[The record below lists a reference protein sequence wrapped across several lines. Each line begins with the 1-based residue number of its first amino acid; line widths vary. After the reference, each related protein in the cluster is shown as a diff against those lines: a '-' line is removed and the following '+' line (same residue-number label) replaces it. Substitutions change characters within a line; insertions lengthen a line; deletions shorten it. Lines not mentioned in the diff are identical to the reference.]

1 MDMGNTH
8 NTSLARKSCDK
19 SWQEYN
25 TYFQAITADIF
36 SKELITKEESKNII
50 RTLLGKEFARSRMV
64 SVNGFINHNGRL
76 ATGMAADGYIYLAV
90 LSKGVRF
97 SSGYHEAMHI
107 IWEDLIDPVARKKY
121 EHLARKIALK
131 ETGKTLYGTELKE
144 WMASDFA
151 KRVAYRQNKLTHD
164 DISESW
170 RVNAKEM
177 SLWQKFKAVMNDIL
191 NFFVK
196 FRNRMDIFYDE
207 ILNGK
212 YKEQNLSGN
221 TYKYFEEETS
231 DNFSIPEEE
240 AYENDERTDKIRQY
254 INLQKN
260 IQTIFPDA
268 TQTLTRMENNIRY
281 NMLKTCY
288 LGNQYLPNIPNRHDM
303 HQGLMDEIDSWED
316 YNEEVGNMQVLVNGT
331 LTLVKDLK
339 PDDYNNI
346 EAPTGETLT
355 ERVNLAKSYMRT
367 FYMSKRENVITVIQ
381 HMVPHFN
388 PDDDYIRRTK
398 NTNTQFEKDNYDPYT
413 DGFTTELKLHMA
425 SIPKIRLLNGRLEIN
440 EETGGFID
448 QRAAENAYLYLGDK
462 AREIYKLDYAK
473 DPDQAN
479 MTTAFEK
486 ALANEINGLYD
497 GQTNDDGT
505 FKSVNLEVYVSL
517 AMKFFGINVNALF
530 DGNIYYNEDN
540 TKFYPLKNIAGII
553 INKYKGK
560 KIDTEI
566 ALAEM
571 QRARHIAQF
580 LSMFSTNAASKK
592 LTNNSKQVISKVK
605 EDVFTDTYVQY
616 SKNIYDFIN
625 NNMKNALNGKFQ
637 FGMLYN
643 KKAIKD
649 IKRYIDIDED
659 NSISIAGEKFVT
671 VRRNEKGLKRYI
683 YTSNLNAN
691 RYISLYDIIKK
702 SIGLPKNALSN
713 RMLRRLFRENDNMPA
728 AIRESIM
735 NQAIKYTNFKLHD
748 ALNSMG
754 ARSMF
759 EQYVANIIYANMAQI
774 TSFDLDITYSV
785 NGQTEKYNRNADIR
799 EHVSALGDI
808 LQKNNDSTVTIK
820 YKNDSGKFV
829 SINGT
834 GMSLLGKL
842 FNEKFL
848 VSKLPM
854 LSPVYD
860 YISKL
865 GLQNVLK
872 TGNADEYFTSIGI
885 PLPTPAQFYPITE
898 ALAAYVASQTG
909 NNKWQTVRTPNKK
922 TKPVVQGSSIM
933 NDIADGSAS
942 RMNMISAFYEQHEE
956 AKALSPYFDKKG
968 NSLIPYMSGNATG
981 GTLSL
986 DHVDSFMGLER
997 NYGGQYTMG
1006 KNEINTHDFFLSAYN
1021 IFMSKVKKSTTYTQV
1036 IATPVM
1042 TISSTGK
1049 TYILNHIFRNEKG
1062 HIVNVTRTDNR
1073 TRVELNYELAKA
1085 QIVNQVKIIE
1095 REIELARQRFN
1106 DFINDV
1112 NAIIPEKN
1120 LHISLGVTE
1129 KTNKRDIS
1137 RGEFIQNNAELIE
1150 KQLDKLPLELRMEII
1165 EMARKSNLA
1174 KGKDIIIDDAN
1185 LSFSMGEVVMDDIK
1199 DLTHGN
1205 NIYNKTNREALLK
1218 ASDKEAEK
1226 VLKSIF
1232 RDDFI
1237 SFVDYMTEIGL
1248 DAESSFVRN
1257 MIDDAFYDKENK
1269 TFEFYKKDA
1278 SEVKSLNNSLF
1289 AFYMMFHISNNAFD
1303 ILNGNPLSYKGV
1315 MDQVKRMGPQNTP
1328 IIHLDTNMQLDGNYI
1343 GSLPASGP
1351 AISIKN
1357 IMTEPQIKDDMKA
1370 IVDALDGSSIVSPLH
1385 RRMFDVS
1392 SGGSSYS
1399 IVGNTCMIKTLGLF
1413 KDPISGKVNQ
1423 IKHAAKFITEND
1435 FNNSLAYKRMVI
1447 DLFKAQDKWLAENEH
1462 YKEVVKGTEFEGYSW
1477 YEHFAEYYNKTQSMD
1492 KAVDMLFDDLVQSQ
1506 YYESYDIND
1515 EGNYIDYNGNLY
1527 TKDEIETKHKT
1538 LYTLLAKS
1546 VVYGYNPESVTKTTA
1561 IAINNYNPE
1570 DSQRDTE
1577 FSFSTIDYTG
1587 MGIVNSSDQPMNDS
1601 KKQSPYSQIMGL
1613 LGYSDYKLSGANG
1626 NPGNKNPG
1634 IAIMQKQNELYY
1646 EGMRLIN
1653 AEINAIVPHNVEWKE
1668 GMPKFADVDWVNVDS
1683 DTRDLSYALAQLEGF
1698 MRDIAK
1704 AGMADAA
1711 IQGNYVEML
1720 SDVGISRQFPQI
1732 RNKLIQTY
1740 RNYINTHALKRGMN
1754 GMRATQASGVFHRLY
1769 YLKGDENGMPYTRQE
1784 ALEHINIYK
1793 ETIEDIDA
1801 IEERLAEKFDI
1812 KGLNDMRVE
1821 NGETKRGQVIM
1832 PYAYA
1837 RTLGLRMKG
1846 EEGATKDET
1855 LRDLFSLS
1863 MQEGKVDIRTMGLTE
1878 LLYHLGSN
1886 EFTDDVAESP
1896 LVRAALRN
1904 LRRVKNNRQYAHLR
1918 TDEFVE
1924 LEGMLENLAEEII
1937 TLRDSAIDTLKVFAV
1952 RTPSNGLGNGAWYD
1966 IAGFHGDGNV
1976 IYIPVGMTLLNN
1988 SDFDIDQL
1996 AVYFKKLD
2004 KRGHKLND
2012 TTNRLFNDVLDI
2024 TEEVYM
2030 AKANQPDIFIESSIK
2045 EIKKIA
2051 NEVSKDA
2058 APTPYNSAYSLLKSY
2073 EENRV
2078 GDRAIGILVN
2088 TLSAAVYLSTLNEIN
2103 KKIVPGTEADN
2114 PMSAIVSK
2122 ARKSMRGKESLI
2134 IMVGDWLQAA
2144 LDNPKENALGKY
2156 GVTEESIPILGLMIA
2171 KGPRIDPKTKKIET
2185 TEEFFR
2191 RVKAFFNDYTVHN
2204 KFAEE
2209 ALSNSLYMDRR
2220 GKDLYSSIQ
2229 KHLYNIREK
2238 IKAHPLRNM
2247 SQVDKIASP
2256 KEVKDFVKANMLA
2269 DINAYRALMDFE
2281 GSIEMSND
2289 MTEAE
2294 EERYNTALE
2303 EYIRSID
2310 LKKKNPSEEEQRQIK
2325 TYLEYRNLT
2334 TRVAGA
2340 QQRKGLQQALEA
2352 LEELDEYIAQ
2362 AIALRNVSRL
2372 VSLRQG
2378 LPGKDSDRAFL
2389 IKEIELIFGTDLKSI
2404 IAGDSVTEE
2413 QFIDYFK
2420 RNSNQ
2425 YVLAPNSESQRMLLD
2440 KAVRAF
2446 RMINLSEY
2454 LKSNPMTRV
2463 HLTELLREQNIA
2475 SKMFS
2480 VDSPFYKSIEKSYI
2494 AKIGLNAWSQKTQW
2508 STFMEAFSE
2517 LALDR
2522 YFERY
2527 WNKTISIALPSNLG
2541 GKYIEGDG
2549 ILSQLNLSNIHH
2561 REIFSLMFPEIIE
2574 LLQTSYIS
2582 AEDMEAAFMAISPEF
2597 AGISESFFDKDGRR
2611 INNAF
2616 ADVLTKVGSNERY
2629 YAGFELSTSEIS
2641 DEARVSIQEGFSM
2654 LPEALKQLFLANEII
2669 ANKMYYKKGSISDA
2683 IGVDIFRGGLSEIY
2697 NEFYDDVSAGNVFE
2711 NAEMEERFYD
2721 YVSTLSGMTPYVE
2734 ESKIGLENNTEY
2746 FHTYKRAGDGSYTV
2760 HYKQRAE
2767 DADAKPIYKLTP
2779 RAGITMDPR
2788 YSIISN
2794 IPYLTL
2800 TGEELVE
2807 LEDGDKPITKFYI
2820 KGHGYKRGYYI
2831 TEMGTSVHVNP
2842 EGNIVTITK
2851 KEIPEN
2857 YTRQETP
2864 MQEYDDYVF
2873 DERYANK
2880 ESNLPTSDETIN
2892 IYASSNQNAELS
2904 NFAIRPFTTN
2914 VETSSGEKQYTFQS
2928 VEQGFHF
2935 HKALVANNPQVAKQ
2949 VLATTNGGQL
2959 KRLTNRS
2966 NLNMTSEQVKEW
2978 DDTSKS
2984 IMLNLMYESYA
2995 QNPKAAEKLLA
3006 TGNAKITHTQDTTR
3020 WKTDFPEV
3028 VMTVR
3033 DMLRE
3038 EGFGNKESDNIEIL
3052 TSNYTRQSVQNDT
3065 NSLYLFTDNAQRT
3078 SRPTANEENVDK
3090 NSWYYKKYKSQTNKP
3105 IHFGSTSNPTSAVI
3119 RGLNNAYP
3127 ISTMSAYGTNWTD
3140 SNFELFKQTI
3150 DDEIAQIKKDLPKF
3164 SKVKIGDFRIGQGGR
3179 YAKLPQQ
3186 HQQYLDNKLLE
3197 IGIDNTGN
3205 KPKIINSQ
3213 ITPQQKQQ
3221 AQQQR
3226 QQPKV
3231 RNIESYMEERINLI
3245 NEIINSNKSELPVEV
3260 LSEMSMD
3267 QLRNILKC

>member
-107 IWEDLIDPVARKKY
+107 IWEDIIDPVARQKY

-191 NFFVK
+191 NFFVN

-231 DNFSIPEEE
+231 DNFSTPEEE
-240 AYENDERTDKIRQY
+240 AYENDERTDKVRQY

-260 IQTIFPDA
+260 VQTIFPDA
-268 TQTLTRMENNIRY
+268 TQILTRMENTIRY

-288 LGNQYLPNIPNRHDM
+288 LGNQYIPNIPNMHDM
-303 HQGLMDEIDSWED
+303 HQGLMDEIETWED
-316 YNEEVGNMQVLVNGT
+316 YNEELGNMQVLVNGN

-339 PDDYNNI
+339 PEDYNNI

-381 HMVPHFN
+381 HMIPHFN
-388 PDDDYIRRTK
+388 PDDDYIKRTK

-486 ALANEINGLYD
+486 ALANEIKGLYN

-540 TKFYPLKNIAGII
+540 TKFYPLKKIAGII

-592 LTNNSKQVISKVK
+592 LTNNSKEVISKVK
-605 EDVFTDTYVQY
+605 ENVFTDTYIQY

-659 NSISIAGEKFVT
+659 NSISIAGETFVT

-683 YTSNLNAN
+683 YTCNLNTN
-691 RYISLYDIIKK
+691 KFISLYDVIKK

-728 AIRESIM
+728 AMRESIM

-774 TSFDLDITYSV
+774 TSFYLDITYSV

-829 SINGT
+829 SVNGT

-1137 RGEFIQNNAELIE
+1137 RDEFIQNNAELIK

-1315 MDQVKRMGPQNTP
+1315 MDQVKRMGPQNKP
-1328 IIHLDTNMQLDGNYI
+1328 VISFDTNTEVNGNYV
-1343 GSLPASGP
+1343 GSLATTAPVL
-1351 AISIKN
+1351 N
-1357 IMTEPQIKDDMKA
+1357 IKDIKVEPYITEELKA
-1370 IVDALDGSSIVSPLH
+1370 VVDALDGSSLLSPLQ
-1385 RRMFDVS
+1385 RRMFDIS
-1392 SGGSSYS
+1392 TGGSSYS
-1399 IVGNTCMIKTLGLF
+1399 ITGDTSMIKTLGLF
-1413 KDPISGKVNQ
+1413 VDPVSGRMTQ
-1423 IKHAAKFITEND
+1423 IKHAAKYITESD
-1435 FNNSLAYKRMVI
+1435 FNSSPIYKRLVM
-1447 DLFKAQDKWLAENEH
+1447 DLFKAQDQWLAKNKT
-1462 YKEVVKGTEFEGYSW
+1462 YQEVVKGTRYQDYSW
-1477 YEHFAEYYNKTQSMD
+1477 YDHFIEYFNKTQSMD
-1492 KAVDMLFDDLVQSQ
+1492 KAIDMLFEDLVVSQ
-1506 YYESYDIND
+1506 YAIGYLEED
-1515 EGNYIDYNGNLY
+1515 ENNFIDTNGQVRGKEEFRAVHRNLY
-1527 TKDEIETKHKT
+1527 SI
-1538 LYTLLAKS
+1538 LASS

-1561 IAINNYNPE
+1561 TSINNYDPTNAE
-1570 DSQRDTE
+1570 RLDT
-1577 FSFSTIDYTG
+1577 FSFGSIDYTG
-1587 MGIVNSSDQPMNDS
+1587 MGIVNSSDQPMDDS
-1601 KKQSPYSQIMGL
+1601 KKQPPYSQIIGL
-1613 LGYSDYKLSGANG
+1613 LGYGNYKLSGKNG
-1626 NPGNKNPG
+1626 NPGSENTTV
-1634 IAIMQKQNELYY
+1634 AILNKQNELYY

-1653 AEINAIVPHNVEWKE
+1653 AEIDAIVPTGVDYRD
-1668 GMPKFADVDWVNVDS
+1668 GMPKFSEVNWYDVDG
-1683 DTRDLSYALAQLEGF
+1683 DTRDLSYALAQLETF
-1698 MRDIAK
+1698 MRKMAR
-1704 AGMADAA
+1704 AGMIDADV
-1711 IQGNYVEML
+1711 QGNYIEML
-1720 SDVGISRQFPQI
+1720 SDMNISRQFPQM
-1732 RNKLIQTY
+1732 RNKMLQTY
-1740 RNYINTHALKRGMN
+1740 RNYINTHAIKRGMN
-1754 GMRATQASGVFHRLY
+1754 GMRATQASGVFHRFY
-1769 YLKGDENGMPYTRQE
+1769 YLKGEEDGMPYTRRE
-1784 ALEHINIYK
+1784 ALEHINIFEENLEHLE
-1793 ETIEDIDA
+1793 ET
-1801 IEERLAEKFDI
+1801 EERLAEKFDI
-1812 KGLNDMRVE
+1812 RGLDDMRVV
-1821 NGETKRGQVIM
+1821 NGQTKRGQVVM
-1832 PYAYA
+1832 PYVYGKA
-1837 RTLGLRMKG
+1837 LGLRMKG
-1846 EEGATKDET
+1846 EDGATHDET
-1855 LRDLFSLS
+1855 LRDLFSINTES
-1863 MQEGKVDIRTMGLTE
+1863 GKINIR
-1878 LLYHLGSN
+1878 
-1886 EFTDDVAESP
+1886 DVAASEIEDILRNENLHYVEDSP
-1896 LVRAALRN
+1896 LVRAAFKNVKARSKLTHLRN
-1904 LRRVKNNRQYAHLR
+1904 
-1918 TDEFVE
+1918 DEF
-1924 LEGMLENLAEEII
+1924 LEEDNAYTLLAEEIS
-1937 TLRDSAIDTLKVFAV
+1937 TLRDSAIATLKVFAV

-1966 IAGFHGDGNV
+1966 IVGFHGDGNV

-1996 AVYFKKLD
+1996 AVYFKKLN
-2004 KRGHKLND
+2004 KEGHLLTD
-2012 TTNRLFNDVLDI
+2012 RTNNLFNDILDI
-2024 TEEVYM
+2024 TEEFYL
-2030 AKANQPDIFIESSIK
+2030 AKENQPDIFVESSIK
-2045 EIKKIA
+2045 LMKEVA
-2051 NEVSKDA
+2051 NKEEEYSK
-2058 APTPYNSAYSLLKSY
+2058 PTPFNSAYSLLKSY
-2073 EENRV
+2073 NENRT
-2078 GDRAIGILVN
+2078 GDKAIAILVN
-2088 TLSAAVYLSTLNEIN
+2088 TLSAAVYLSIFNDIN
-2103 KKIVPGTEADN
+2103 KKIVPGTRVDN
-2114 PMSAIVSK
+2114 PMSVIVDK
-2122 ARKSMRGKESLI
+2122 ARKEMRGKESLI

-2144 LDNPKENALGKY
+2144 LDNPKENILGKY
-2156 GVTEESIPILGLMIA
+2156 GVIEEAIPVLGILIA
-2171 KGPRIDPKTKKIET
+2171 RGPRKNDKTGKMET
-2185 TEEFFR
+2185 TEEFFQR
-2191 RVKAFFNDYTVHN
+2191 IKDFFNEYTIRN
-2204 KFAEE
+2204 TFADE
-2209 ALSNSLYMDRR
+2209 ALNNSLYKER
-2220 GKDLYSSIQ
+2220 GTNTLYASIQ
-2229 KHLYNIREK
+2229 RHLANVKSNIENHP
-2238 IKAHPLRNM
+2238 IKSVEGLTT
-2247 SQVDKIASP
+2247 
-2256 KEVKDFVKANMLA
+2256 KANQKVIDDFIKENMLS
-2269 DINAYRALMDFE
+2269 DINQYYREVFGYDESEPARFE
-2281 GSIEMSND
+2281 MNDDMSRL
-2289 MTEAE
+2289 ERE
-2294 EERYNTALE
+2294 ELDNTIWKYIKSVDEHDDSADGQRKKAITK
-2303 EYIRSID
+2303 EYIKLTNYYELAYNR
-2310 LKKKNPSEEEQRQIK
+2310 LG
-2325 TYLEYRNLT
+2325 LET
-2334 TRVAGA
+2334 A
-2340 QQRKGLQQALEA
+2340 RKM
-2352 LEELDEYIAQ
+2352 LEELDELVVQ
-2362 AIALRNVSRL
+2362 AEALRNVSRL

-2378 LPGKDSDRAFL
+2378 LPGKDSERAFL
-2389 IKEIELIFGTDLKSI
+2389 IKKIELMFGADIETIAESI
-2404 IAGDSVTEE
+2404 ETGSYIDEE
-2413 QFIDYFK
+2413 GFKKYFMEH
-2420 RNSNQ
+2420 SNEYILSDNMNQ
-2425 YVLAPNSESQRMLLD
+2425 AIVLNR
-2440 KAVRAF
+2440 AVRAF
-2446 RMINLSEY
+2446 RMVNLWEY
-2454 LKSNPMTRV
+2454 VRSNPATRV
-2463 HLTELLREQNIA
+2463 HIRELIREKNIR
-2475 SKMFS
+2475 KNMFF
-2480 VDSPFYKSIEKSYI
+2480 VDSDFYTQLEDDFVRQL
-2494 AKIGLNAWSQKTQW
+2494 GLNEWKHPSQW
-2508 STFMEAFSE
+2508 STFMEAFSS
-2517 LALDR
+2517 LATDR
-2522 YFERY
+2522 YFDKY
-2527 WNKTISIALPSNLG
+2527 WNKTISIAIPTNVG
-2541 GKYIEGDG
+2541 GRFIPGEG

-2561 REIFSLMFPEIIE
+2561 RELFSLMFPEMID
-2574 LLQTSYIS
+2574 LLQSEYES
-2582 AEDMEAAFMAISPEF
+2582 AEEMESAFTAISPDF
-2597 AGISESFFDKDGRR
+2597 AGISKAFFNQDG
-2611 INNAF
+2611 IPIPNAF
-2616 ADVLTKVGSNERY
+2616 VNMLVRVGSNERY
-2629 YAGFELSTSEIS
+2629 YAGFERSTSEIS
-2641 DEARVSIQEGFSM
+2641 DEARLLIQEDFNV
-2654 LPEALKQLFLANEII
+2654 LPTALKELFLANEII
-2669 ANKMYYKKGSISDA
+2669 ANKMHYKKGSIGDA
-2683 IGVDIFRGGLSEIY
+2683 IGIDIFKKGLSMVY
-2697 NEFYDDVSAGNVFE
+2697 NEFHDDVINGEAFRDSRARRMF
-2711 NAEMEERFYD
+2711 NA
-2721 YVSTLSGMTPYVE
+2721 YVSTLSGMTTYVNE
-2734 ESKIGLENNTEY
+2734 DYIGYSGVPVY
-2746 FHTYKRAGDGSYTV
+2746 FHSYRQIRGNSIMV
-2760 HYKQRAE
+2760 HNEKGILGP
-2767 DADAKPIYKLTP
+2767 KPIYHLTP
-2779 RAGITMDPR
+2779 RAGVTMNER
-2788 YSIISN
+2788 YPVISEL
-2794 IPYLTL
+2794 PFLLL
-2800 TGEELVE
+2800 TGEELVA
-2807 LEDGDKPITKFYI
+2807 LEDTDASITKLFVD
-2820 KGHGYKRGYYI
+2820 GHGYRKGYYL
-2831 TEMGTSVHVNP
+2831 TEMGRSAYVEPN
-2842 EGNIVTITK
+2842 GNIIKISNGKYTSGEVQEIIK
-2851 KEIPEN
+2851 NKREEQEDLKEQEMDALIERGELIPPAPSAREVG
-2857 YTRQETP
+2857 YGEGTQTP
-2864 MQEYDDYVF
+2864 SHLEYDNVV
-2873 DERYANK
+2873 
-2880 ESNLPTSDETIN
+2880 
-2892 IYASSNQNAELS
+2892 LS
-2904 NFAIRPFTTN
+2904 
-2914 VETSSGEKQYTFQS
+2914 VSG
-2928 VEQGFHF
+2928 
-2935 HKALVANNPQVAKQ
+2935 
-2949 VLATTNGGQL
+2949 
-2959 KRLTNRS
+2959 
-2966 NLNMTSEQVKEW
+2966 
-2978 DDTSKS
+2978 
-2984 IMLNLMYESYA
+2984 
-2995 QNPKAAEKLLA
+2995 
-3006 TGNAKITHTQDTTR
+3006 
-3020 WKTDFPEV
+3020 KT
-3028 VMTVR
+3028 
-3033 DMLRE
+3033 LE
-3038 EGFGNKESDNIEIL
+3038 EFGI
-3052 TSNYTRQSVQNDT
+3052 
-3065 NSLYLFTDNAQRT
+3065 
-3078 SRPTANEENVDK
+3078 
-3090 NSWYYKKYKSQTNKP
+3090 
-3105 IHFGSTSNPTSAVI
+3105 
-3119 RGLNNAYP
+3119 
-3127 ISTMSAYGTNWTD
+3127 
-3140 SNFELFKQTI
+3140 
-3150 DDEIAQIKKDLPKF
+3150 
-3164 SKVKIGDFRIGQGGR
+3164 
-3179 YAKLPQQ
+3179 
-3186 HQQYLDNKLLE
+3186 
-3197 IGIDNTGN
+3197 
-3205 KPKIINSQ
+3205 
-3213 ITPQQKQQ
+3213 
-3221 AQQQR
+3221 
-3226 QQPKV
+3226 PKV
-3231 RNIESYMEERINLI
+3231 AWDSMSKEAKENIIRCN
-3245 NEIINSNKSELPVEV
+3245 
-3260 LSEMSMD
+3260 
-3267 QLRNILKC
+3267 

>member
-1 MDMGNTH
+1 MGNTH

-50 RTLLGKEFARSRMV
+50 RTLLGKEFARSRIV

-346 EAPTGETLT
+346 EALTGETLT

-517 AMKFFGINVNALF
+517 AMKFFGINVYALF
-530 DGNIYYNEDN
+530 DGNRYYNEDN
-540 TKFYPLKNIAGII
+540 TEFYPLKNIAGII

-592 LTNNSKQVISKVK
+592 LTNNSKEVISKVK
-605 EDVFTDTYVQY
+605 ENVFTDTYIQY

-659 NSISIAGEKFVT
+659 NSISIADEKFVT
-671 VRRNEKGLKRYI
+671 VRRDDKGLKRYI
-683 YTSNLNAN
+683 YTSNLNTN
-691 RYISLYDIIKK
+691 TFISLYDIIKK

-713 RMLRRLFRENDNMPA
+713 RMLRRLFREDDNIPA

-829 SINGT
+829 SVNGT

-860 YISKL
+860 YISML

-942 RMNMISAFYEQHEE
+942 RMNMISAFYEQHKE
-956 AKALSPYFDKKG
+956 AKLLSPYFDKKG

-1006 KNEINTHDFFLSAYN
+1006 KNELNTHDFFLSAYN

-1106 DFINDV
+1106 GFINDV

-1120 LHISLGVTE
+1120 LHILLGVTE

-1315 MDQVKRMGPQNTP
+1315 MDQVKRMGPQNKP
-1328 IIHLDTNMQLDGNYI
+1328 VISFDTNTEVNGNYV
-1343 GSLPASGP
+1343 GSLATTAPVL
-1351 AISIKN
+1351 N
-1357 IMTEPQIKDDMKA
+1357 IKDIKVEPYITEELKA
-1370 IVDALDGSSIVSPLH
+1370 VVDALDGSSLLSPLQ
-1385 RRMFDVS
+1385 RRMFDIS
-1392 SGGSSYS
+1392 TGGSSYS
-1399 IVGNTCMIKTLGLF
+1399 ITGDTSMIKTLGLF
-1413 KDPISGKVNQ
+1413 VDPVSGRMTQ
-1423 IKHAAKFITEND
+1423 IKHAAKYITESD
-1435 FNNSLAYKRMVI
+1435 FNSSPIYKRLVM
-1447 DLFKAQDKWLAENEH
+1447 DLFKAQDQWLAKNKT
-1462 YKEVVKGTEFEGYSW
+1462 YQEVVKGTRYQDYSW
-1477 YEHFAEYYNKTQSMD
+1477 YDHFIEYFNKTQSMD
-1492 KAVDMLFDDLVQSQ
+1492 KAIDMLFEDLVVSQ
-1506 YYESYDIND
+1506 YAIGYLEED
-1515 EGNYIDYNGNLY
+1515 ENNFIDTNGQVRGKEEFRAVHRNLY
-1527 TKDEIETKHKT
+1527 SI
-1538 LYTLLAKS
+1538 LASS

-1561 IAINNYNPE
+1561 TSINNYDPTNAE
-1570 DSQRDTE
+1570 RLDT
-1577 FSFSTIDYTG
+1577 FSFGSIDYTG
-1587 MGIVNSSDQPMNDS
+1587 MGIVNSSDQPMDDS
-1601 KKQSPYSQIMGL
+1601 KKQPPYSQIIGL
-1613 LGYSDYKLSGANG
+1613 LGYGNYKLSGKNG
-1626 NPGNKNPG
+1626 NPGSENTTV
-1634 IAIMQKQNELYY
+1634 AILNKQNELYY

-1653 AEINAIVPHNVEWKE
+1653 AEIDAIVPTGVDYRD
-1668 GMPKFADVDWVNVDS
+1668 GMPKFSEVNWYDVDG
-1683 DTRDLSYALAQLEGF
+1683 DTRDLSYALAQLETF
-1698 MRDIAK
+1698 MRKMAR
-1704 AGMADAA
+1704 AGMIDADV
-1711 IQGNYVEML
+1711 QGNYIEML
-1720 SDVGISRQFPQI
+1720 SDMNISRQFPQM
-1732 RNKLIQTY
+1732 RNKMLQTY
-1740 RNYINTHALKRGMN
+1740 RNYINTHAIKRGMN
-1754 GMRATQASGVFHRLY
+1754 GMRATQASGVFHRFY
-1769 YLKGDENGMPYTRQE
+1769 YLKGEENGMPYTRRE
-1784 ALEHINIYK
+1784 ALEHINIFEENLEHLE
-1793 ETIEDIDA
+1793 ET
-1801 IEERLAEKFDI
+1801 EERLAEKFDI
-1812 KGLNDMRVE
+1812 RGLDDMRVV
-1821 NGETKRGQVIM
+1821 NGQTKRGQVVM
-1832 PYAYA
+1832 PYVYGKA
-1837 RTLGLRMKG
+1837 LGLRMKG
-1846 EEGATKDET
+1846 EDGATHDET
-1855 LRDLFSLS
+1855 LRDLFSINTES
-1863 MQEGKVDIRTMGLTE
+1863 GKINIR
-1878 LLYHLGSN
+1878 
-1886 EFTDDVAESP
+1886 DVAESEIEDILRNENLHYVEDSP
-1896 LVRAALRN
+1896 LVRAAFKNVKARSKLTHLRN
-1904 LRRVKNNRQYAHLR
+1904 
-1918 TDEFVE
+1918 DEF
-1924 LEGMLENLAEEII
+1924 LEENNAYTLLAEEIS
-1937 TLRDSAIDTLKVFAV
+1937 TLRDSAIATLKVFAV

-1966 IAGFHGDGNV
+1966 IVGFHGDGNV
-1976 IYIPVGMTLLNN
+1976 IYIPVGMTLLND

-1996 AVYFKKLD
+1996 AIYFKKLN
-2004 KRGHKLND
+2004 KEGHLLTD
-2012 TTNRLFNDVLDI
+2012 RTNNLFNDILDI
-2024 TEEVYM
+2024 TEEFYL
-2030 AKANQPDIFIESSIK
+2030 AKENQPDIFVESSIK
-2045 EIKKIA
+2045 LMKEVA
-2051 NEVSKDA
+2051 NKEEEYSK
-2058 APTPYNSAYSLLKSY
+2058 PTPFNSAYSLLKSY
-2073 EENRV
+2073 NENRT
-2078 GDRAIGILVN
+2078 GDKAIGILVN
-2088 TLSAAVYLSTLNEIN
+2088 TLSAAVYLSIFNDIN
-2103 KKIVPGTEADN
+2103 KKIVPGTRVDN
-2114 PMSAIVSK
+2114 PMSVIVDK
-2122 ARKSMRGKESLI
+2122 ARKEMRGKESLI

-2144 LDNPKENALGKY
+2144 LDNPKENVLGKY
-2156 GVTEESIPILGLMIA
+2156 GVIEEAIPVLGILIA
-2171 KGPRIDPKTKKIET
+2171 RGPRKNEETGKMET
-2185 TEEFFR
+2185 TEEFFQR
-2191 RVKAFFNDYTVHN
+2191 IKDFFNEYTIRN
-2204 KFAEE
+2204 TFADE
-2209 ALSNSLYMDRR
+2209 ALNNSLYKER
-2220 GKDLYSSIQ
+2220 GTNTLYASIQ
-2229 KHLYNIREK
+2229 RHLANVKSNIENHP
-2238 IKAHPLRNM
+2238 IKSVEGLTTKAN
-2247 SQVDKIASP
+2247 QKVID
-2256 KEVKDFVKANMLA
+2256 DFVKENMLS
-2269 DINAYRALMDFE
+2269 DINQYYREVFGYDESEPARFE
-2281 GSIEMSND
+2281 MNDDMSRL
-2289 MTEAE
+2289 ERE
-2294 EERYNTALE
+2294 ELDNTIW
-2303 EYIRSID
+2303 EYIKSVD
-2310 LKKKNPSEEEQRQIK
+2310 KHDDS
-2325 TYLEYRNLT
+2325 
-2334 TRVAGA
+2334 ADG
-2340 QQRKGLQQALEA
+2340 QRKKAIAKEYIKLTNYYELAYNRLGLETARKM
-2352 LEELDEYIAQ
+2352 LEELDELVVQ
-2362 AIALRNVSRL
+2362 AEALRNVSRL

-2389 IKEIELIFGTDLKSI
+2389 IKKIELMFGADIETIAESI
-2404 IAGDSVTEE
+2404 ETGSYIDEE
-2413 QFIDYFK
+2413 GFKNYFMEH
-2420 RNSNQ
+2420 SNEYILSDDMNQ
-2425 YVLAPNSESQRMLLD
+2425 AIVLDR
-2440 KAVRAF
+2440 AVRVF
-2446 RMINLSEY
+2446 RMVNLWEY
-2454 LKSNPMTRV
+2454 VRSNPATRV
-2463 HLTELLREQNIA
+2463 HIRELIREKNIR
-2475 SKMFS
+2475 KNMFF
-2480 VDSPFYKSIEKSYI
+2480 VDSDFYTQLEDDFVRQL
-2494 AKIGLNAWSQKTQW
+2494 GLNEWKHPSQW
-2508 STFMEAFSE
+2508 STFMEAFSS
-2517 LALDR
+2517 LATDR
-2522 YFERY
+2522 YFDKY
-2527 WNKTISIALPSNLG
+2527 WNKTISIAIPTNVG
-2541 GKYIEGDG
+2541 GRFIPGEG

-2561 REIFSLMFPEIIE
+2561 RELFSLMFPEMID
-2574 LLQTSYIS
+2574 LLQSEYES
-2582 AEDMEAAFMAISPEF
+2582 AEEMESAFTAVSPDF
-2597 AGISESFFDKDGRR
+2597 AGISKAFFNQDG
-2611 INNAF
+2611 IPIPNAF
-2616 ADVLTKVGSNERY
+2616 VNMLVRVGSNERY
-2629 YAGFELSTSEIS
+2629 YAGFERSTSEIS
-2641 DEARVSIQEGFSM
+2641 DEARLRIQEDFNV
-2654 LPEALKQLFLANEII
+2654 LPPALKELFLANEII
-2669 ANKMYYKKGSISDA
+2669 ANKMHYKKGSIGDA
-2683 IGVDIFRGGLSEIY
+2683 IGIDIFKKGLSKVY
-2697 NEFYDDVSAGNVFE
+2697 NEFHDDVINGEAFRDSRARRMF
-2711 NAEMEERFYD
+2711 NA
-2721 YVSTLSGMTPYVE
+2721 YVSTLSGMTTYVNE
-2734 ESKIGLENNTEY
+2734 DYIGYSGVPVY
-2746 FHTYKRAGDGSYTV
+2746 FHSYRQIRGNSIMV
-2760 HYKQRAE
+2760 HNEKGILGP
-2767 DADAKPIYKLTP
+2767 KPIYHLTP
-2779 RAGITMDPR
+2779 RAGVTMNER
-2788 YSIISN
+2788 YPVISEL
-2794 IPYLTL
+2794 PFLLL
-2800 TGEELVE
+2800 TGEELVA
-2807 LEDGDKPITKFYI
+2807 LEDTDASITKLFVD
-2820 KGHGYKRGYYI
+2820 GHGYRKGYYL
-2831 TEMGTSVHVNP
+2831 TEMGRSAYVEPN
-2842 EGNIVTITK
+2842 GNIIKISNGKYTSGEVQ
-2851 KEIPEN
+2851 EIIKNKREEQEDLREQEMDALIEQGELIPPAPS
-2857 YTRQETP
+2857 TREVGYGEGSQTP
-2864 MQEYDDYVF
+2864 SHLEYDNVV
-2873 DERYANK
+2873 
-2880 ESNLPTSDETIN
+2880 
-2892 IYASSNQNAELS
+2892 LS
-2904 NFAIRPFTTN
+2904 
-2914 VETSSGEKQYTFQS
+2914 VSGETL
-2928 VEQGFHF
+2928 EQFG
-2935 HKALVANNPQVAKQ
+2935 
-2949 VLATTNGGQL
+2949 
-2959 KRLTNRS
+2959 
-2966 NLNMTSEQVKEW
+2966 
-2978 DDTSKS
+2978 
-2984 IMLNLMYESYA
+2984 I
-2995 QNPKAAEKLLA
+2995 PKAAWDSMTKE
-3006 TGNAKITHTQDTTR
+3006 AK
-3020 WKTDFPEV
+3020 E
-3028 VMTVR
+3028 
-3033 DMLRE
+3033 
-3038 EGFGNKESDNIEIL
+3038 NI
-3052 TSNYTRQSVQNDT
+3052 
-3065 NSLYLFTDNAQRT
+3065 
-3078 SRPTANEENVDK
+3078 
-3090 NSWYYKKYKSQTNKP
+3090 
-3105 IHFGSTSNPTSAVI
+3105 I
-3119 RGLNNAYP
+3119 RCN
-3127 ISTMSAYGTNWTD
+3127 
-3140 SNFELFKQTI
+3140 
-3150 DDEIAQIKKDLPKF
+3150 
-3164 SKVKIGDFRIGQGGR
+3164 
-3179 YAKLPQQ
+3179 
-3186 HQQYLDNKLLE
+3186 
-3197 IGIDNTGN
+3197 
-3205 KPKIINSQ
+3205 
-3213 ITPQQKQQ
+3213 
-3221 AQQQR
+3221 
-3226 QQPKV
+3226 
-3231 RNIESYMEERINLI
+3231 
-3245 NEIINSNKSELPVEV
+3245 
-3260 LSEMSMD
+3260 
-3267 QLRNILKC
+3267 

>member
-107 IWEDLIDPVARKKY
+107 IWEDIIDPVARQKY

-221 TYKYFEEETS
+221 TYKYFEEVTS
-231 DNFSIPEEE
+231 DNFSTPEEE

-288 LGNQYLPNIPNRHDM
+288 LGNQYLPNVPNMHDM

-339 PDDYNNI
+339 PEDYNNI

-381 HMVPHFN
+381 HMIPHFN
-388 PDDDYIRRTK
+388 PDDDYIKRTK

-517 AMKFFGINVNALF
+517 AMKFFGINVYALF
-530 DGNIYYNEDN
+530 DGNRYYNEDN
-540 TKFYPLKNIAGII
+540 TEFYPLKNIAGII

-592 LTNNSKQVISKVK
+592 LTNNSKEVISKVK
-605 EDVFTDTYVQY
+605 ENVFTDTYIQY

-683 YTSNLNAN
+683 YTSNLNTN
-691 RYISLYDIIKK
+691 TFISLYDIIKK
-702 SIGLPKNALSN
+702 PIGLPKNALSN
-713 RMLRRLFRENDNMPA
+713 RMLRRLFREHDNMPA

-774 TSFDLDITYSV
+774 TSFYLDITYSV

-829 SINGT
+829 SVNGT

-860 YISKL
+860 YISML

-942 RMNMISAFYEQHEE
+942 RVNMISAFYEQHKE
-956 AKALSPYFDKKG
+956 AKLLSPYFDKKG

-1006 KNEINTHDFFLSAYN
+1006 KNELNTHDFFLSAYN

-1137 RGEFIQNNAELIE
+1137 RDEFIQNNAELIK

-1315 MDQVKRMGPQNTP
+1315 MDQVKRMGPQNKP
-1328 IIHLDTNMQLDGNYI
+1328 VISFDTNTEVNGNYV
-1343 GSLPASGP
+1343 GSLATTAPVL
-1351 AISIKN
+1351 N
-1357 IMTEPQIKDDMKA
+1357 IKDIKVEPYITEELKA
-1370 IVDALDGSSIVSPLH
+1370 VVDALDGSSLLSPLQ
-1385 RRMFDVS
+1385 RRMFDIS
-1392 SGGSSYS
+1392 TGGSSYS
-1399 IVGNTCMIKTLGLF
+1399 ITGDTSMIKTLGLF
-1413 KDPISGKVNQ
+1413 VDPVSGRMTQ
-1423 IKHAAKFITEND
+1423 IKHAAKYITESD
-1435 FNNSLAYKRMVI
+1435 FNSSPIYKRLVM
-1447 DLFKAQDKWLAENEH
+1447 DLFKAQDQWLAKNKT
-1462 YKEVVKGTEFEGYSW
+1462 YQEVVKGTRYQDYSW
-1477 YEHFAEYYNKTQSMD
+1477 YDHFIEYFNKTQSMD
-1492 KAVDMLFDDLVQSQ
+1492 KAIDMLFEDLVVSQ
-1506 YYESYDIND
+1506 YAIGYLEED
-1515 EGNYIDYNGNLY
+1515 ENNFIDTNGQVRGKEEFRAVHRNLY
-1527 TKDEIETKHKT
+1527 SI
-1538 LYTLLAKS
+1538 LASS

-1561 IAINNYNPE
+1561 TSINNYDPTNAE
-1570 DSQRDTE
+1570 RLDT
-1577 FSFSTIDYTG
+1577 FSFGSIDYTG
-1587 MGIVNSSDQPMNDS
+1587 MGIVNSSDQPMDDS
-1601 KKQSPYSQIMGL
+1601 KKQPPYSQIIGL
-1613 LGYSDYKLSGANG
+1613 LGYGNYKLSGKNG
-1626 NPGNKNPG
+1626 NPGSENTTV
-1634 IAIMQKQNELYY
+1634 AILNKQNELYY

-1653 AEINAIVPHNVEWKE
+1653 AEIDAIVPTGVDYRD
-1668 GMPKFADVDWVNVDS
+1668 GMPKFSEVNWYDVDG
-1683 DTRDLSYALAQLEGF
+1683 DTRDLSYALAQLETF
-1698 MRDIAK
+1698 MRKMAR
-1704 AGMADAA
+1704 AGMIDADV
-1711 IQGNYVEML
+1711 QGNYIEML
-1720 SDVGISRQFPQI
+1720 SDMNISRQFPQM
-1732 RNKLIQTY
+1732 RNKMLQTY
-1740 RNYINTHALKRGMN
+1740 RNYINTHAIKRGMN
-1754 GMRATQASGVFHRLY
+1754 GMRATQASGVFHRFY
-1769 YLKGDENGMPYTRQE
+1769 YLKGEEDGMPYTRRE
-1784 ALEHINIYK
+1784 ALEHINIFEENLEHLE
-1793 ETIEDIDA
+1793 ET
-1801 IEERLAEKFDI
+1801 EERLAEKFDI
-1812 KGLNDMRVE
+1812 RGLDDMRVV
-1821 NGETKRGQVIM
+1821 NGQTKRGQVVM
-1832 PYAYA
+1832 PYVYGKA
-1837 RTLGLRMKG
+1837 LGLRMKG
-1846 EEGATKDET
+1846 EDGATHDET
-1855 LRDLFSLS
+1855 LRDLFSINTES
-1863 MQEGKVDIRTMGLTE
+1863 GKINIR
-1878 LLYHLGSN
+1878 
-1886 EFTDDVAESP
+1886 DVAESEIEDILRNENLHYVEDSP
-1896 LVRAALRN
+1896 LVRAAFKNVKARSKLTHLRN
-1904 LRRVKNNRQYAHLR
+1904 
-1918 TDEFVE
+1918 DEF
-1924 LEGMLENLAEEII
+1924 LEEDNAYTLLAEEIS
-1937 TLRDSAIDTLKVFAV
+1937 TLRDSAIATLKVFAV

-1966 IAGFHGDGNV
+1966 IVGFHGDGNV

-1996 AVYFKKLD
+1996 AVYFKKLN
-2004 KRGHKLND
+2004 KEGHLLTD
-2012 TTNRLFNDVLDI
+2012 RTNNLFNDILDI
-2024 TEEVYM
+2024 TEEFYL
-2030 AKANQPDIFIESSIK
+2030 AKENQPDIFVESSIK
-2045 EIKKIA
+2045 LMKEVA
-2051 NEVSKDA
+2051 NKEEEYSK
-2058 APTPYNSAYSLLKSY
+2058 PTPFNSAYSLLKSY
-2073 EENRV
+2073 NENRT
-2078 GDRAIGILVN
+2078 GDKAIAILVN
-2088 TLSAAVYLSTLNEIN
+2088 TLSAAVYLSIFNDIN
-2103 KKIVPGTEADN
+2103 KKIVPGTRVDN
-2114 PMSAIVSK
+2114 PMSVIVDK
-2122 ARKSMRGKESLI
+2122 ARKEMRGKESLI

-2144 LDNPKENALGKY
+2144 LDNPKENILGKY
-2156 GVTEESIPILGLMIA
+2156 GVIEEAIPVLGILIA
-2171 KGPRIDPKTKKIET
+2171 RGPRKNDKTGKMET
-2185 TEEFFR
+2185 TEEFFQR
-2191 RVKAFFNDYTVHN
+2191 IKDFFNEYTIRN
-2204 KFAEE
+2204 TFADE
-2209 ALSNSLYMDRR
+2209 ALNNSLYKER
-2220 GKDLYSSIQ
+2220 GTNTLYASIQ
-2229 KHLYNIREK
+2229 RHLANVKSNIENHP
-2238 IKAHPLRNM
+2238 IKSVEGLTT
-2247 SQVDKIASP
+2247 
-2256 KEVKDFVKANMLA
+2256 KANQKVIDDFIKENMLS
-2269 DINAYRALMDFE
+2269 DINQYYREVFGYDESEPARFE
-2281 GSIEMSND
+2281 MNDDMSRL
-2289 MTEAE
+2289 ERE
-2294 EERYNTALE
+2294 ELDNTIWKYIKSVDEHDDSADGQRKKAITK
-2303 EYIRSID
+2303 EYIKLTNYYELAYNR
-2310 LKKKNPSEEEQRQIK
+2310 LG
-2325 TYLEYRNLT
+2325 LET
-2334 TRVAGA
+2334 A
-2340 QQRKGLQQALEA
+2340 RKM
-2352 LEELDEYIAQ
+2352 LEELDELVVQ
-2362 AIALRNVSRL
+2362 AEALRNVSRL

-2378 LPGKDSDRAFL
+2378 LPGKDSERAFL
-2389 IKEIELIFGTDLKSI
+2389 IKKIELMFGADIETIAESI
-2404 IAGDSVTEE
+2404 ETGSYIDEE
-2413 QFIDYFK
+2413 GFKKYFMEH
-2420 RNSNQ
+2420 SNEYILSDNMNQ
-2425 YVLAPNSESQRMLLD
+2425 AIVLNR
-2440 KAVRAF
+2440 AVRAF
-2446 RMINLSEY
+2446 RMVNLWEY
-2454 LKSNPMTRV
+2454 VRSNPATRV
-2463 HLTELLREQNIA
+2463 HIRELIREKNIR
-2475 SKMFS
+2475 KNMFF
-2480 VDSPFYKSIEKSYI
+2480 VDSDFYTQLEDDFVRQL
-2494 AKIGLNAWSQKTQW
+2494 GLNEWKHPSQW
-2508 STFMEAFSE
+2508 STFMEAFSS
-2517 LALDR
+2517 LATDR
-2522 YFERY
+2522 YFDKY
-2527 WNKTISIALPSNLG
+2527 WNKTISIAIPTNVG
-2541 GKYIEGDG
+2541 GRFIPGEG

-2561 REIFSLMFPEIIE
+2561 RELFSLMFPEMID
-2574 LLQTSYIS
+2574 LLQSEYES
-2582 AEDMEAAFMAISPEF
+2582 AEEMESAFTAISPDF
-2597 AGISESFFDKDGRR
+2597 AGISKAFFNQDG
-2611 INNAF
+2611 IPIPNAF
-2616 ADVLTKVGSNERY
+2616 VNMLVRVGSNERY
-2629 YAGFELSTSEIS
+2629 YAGFERSTSEIS
-2641 DEARVSIQEGFSM
+2641 DEARLLIQEDFNV
-2654 LPEALKQLFLANEII
+2654 LPTALKELFLANEII
-2669 ANKMYYKKGSISDA
+2669 ANKMHYKKGSIGDA
-2683 IGVDIFRGGLSEIY
+2683 IGIDIFKKGLSMVY
-2697 NEFYDDVSAGNVFE
+2697 NEFHDDVINGEAFRDSRARRMF
-2711 NAEMEERFYD
+2711 NA
-2721 YVSTLSGMTPYVE
+2721 YVSTLSGMTTYVNE
-2734 ESKIGLENNTEY
+2734 DYIGYSGVPVY
-2746 FHTYKRAGDGSYTV
+2746 FHSYRQIRGNSIMV
-2760 HYKQRAE
+2760 HNEKGILGP
-2767 DADAKPIYKLTP
+2767 KPIYHLTP
-2779 RAGITMDPR
+2779 RAGVTMNER
-2788 YSIISN
+2788 YPVISEL
-2794 IPYLTL
+2794 PFLLL
-2800 TGEELVE
+2800 TGEELVA
-2807 LEDGDKPITKFYI
+2807 LEDTDASITKLFVD
-2820 KGHGYKRGYYI
+2820 GHGYRKGYYL
-2831 TEMGTSVHVNP
+2831 TEMGRSAYVEPN
-2842 EGNIVTITK
+2842 GNIIKISNGKYTSGEVQEIIK
-2851 KEIPEN
+2851 NKREEQEDLKEQEMDALIERGELIPPAPSAREVG
-2857 YTRQETP
+2857 YGEGTQTP
-2864 MQEYDDYVF
+2864 SHLEYDNVV
-2873 DERYANK
+2873 
-2880 ESNLPTSDETIN
+2880 
-2892 IYASSNQNAELS
+2892 LS
-2904 NFAIRPFTTN
+2904 
-2914 VETSSGEKQYTFQS
+2914 VSG
-2928 VEQGFHF
+2928 
-2935 HKALVANNPQVAKQ
+2935 
-2949 VLATTNGGQL
+2949 
-2959 KRLTNRS
+2959 
-2966 NLNMTSEQVKEW
+2966 
-2978 DDTSKS
+2978 
-2984 IMLNLMYESYA
+2984 
-2995 QNPKAAEKLLA
+2995 
-3006 TGNAKITHTQDTTR
+3006 
-3020 WKTDFPEV
+3020 KT
-3028 VMTVR
+3028 
-3033 DMLRE
+3033 LE
-3038 EGFGNKESDNIEIL
+3038 EFGI
-3052 TSNYTRQSVQNDT
+3052 
-3065 NSLYLFTDNAQRT
+3065 
-3078 SRPTANEENVDK
+3078 
-3090 NSWYYKKYKSQTNKP
+3090 
-3105 IHFGSTSNPTSAVI
+3105 
-3119 RGLNNAYP
+3119 
-3127 ISTMSAYGTNWTD
+3127 
-3140 SNFELFKQTI
+3140 
-3150 DDEIAQIKKDLPKF
+3150 
-3164 SKVKIGDFRIGQGGR
+3164 
-3179 YAKLPQQ
+3179 
-3186 HQQYLDNKLLE
+3186 
-3197 IGIDNTGN
+3197 
-3205 KPKIINSQ
+3205 
-3213 ITPQQKQQ
+3213 
-3221 AQQQR
+3221 
-3226 QQPKV
+3226 PKV
-3231 RNIESYMEERINLI
+3231 AWDSMSKEAKENIIRCN
-3245 NEIINSNKSELPVEV
+3245 
-3260 LSEMSMD
+3260 
-3267 QLRNILKC
+3267 